1 MLSKTNSKAS
11 FEAFFLNMND
21 VLKKFQLSE
30 KDNFLFHKGKIIGFI
45 NPGAF
50 ISFHKETGS
59 VEAYGALG
67 YCTLNSKDKASDAIN
82 KLAANR
88 FILPCQPHDRSY
100 LLGLL
105 ENNVLS
111 RSNSYL
117 LNFVDDVAELKSLLH
132 NISSYNILIL
142 GCGGI
147 GTNVVY
153 LLAGLGFKHF
163 ILVDGDTIEASNLN
177 RQVLY
182 RKADAGKFKCTVLA
196 RELKKRFD
204 GLSLKTVSEFMTHQD
219 YSAYKP
225 DMMILSADNPP
236 DLIDVILRQNSKM
249 PVFHSGYEITNGVI
263 NFYKGVKPGKKEV
276 PQQIICP
283 GITIAPS
290 SGPLNY
296 KVASLTVEYILH
308 YLLTGDVPKKRTM
321 LYQDFSL

>member
-1 MLSKTNSKAS
+1 
-11 FEAFFLNMND
+11 MND
-21 VLKKFQLSE
+21 LLKKFQLAE

-50 ISFHKETGS
+50 ISFNKKTGS
-59 VEAYGALG
+59 IDAYGALG
-67 YCTLNSKDKASDAIN
+67 YCTLDKNNPSDVID
-82 KLAANR
+82 KLTANR
-88 FILPCQPHDRSY
+88 FILPCRPNDQAY
-100 LLGLL
+100 ILGLL
-105 ENNVLS
+105 ENNALS

-117 LNFVDDVAELKSLLH
+117 LNFVDDLEQLKSLLH
-132 NISSYNILIL
+132 KINSYNILIL

-153 LLAGLGFKHF
+153 LLAGLGFKNF

-196 RELKKRFD
+196 KELKKRFD
-204 GLSLKTVSEFMTHQD
+204 GLNIKTVGEFMTHQD

-225 DMMILSADNPP
+225 DMIILSADNPQN
-236 DLIDVILRQNSKM
+236 LIDVILRQNNNL

-263 NFYKGVKPGKKEV
+263 NFYNGVKPEKTEV
-276 PQQIICP
+276 PHQILCP
-283 GITIAPS
+283 NITIAPS

-296 KVASLTVEYILH
+296 KVAALTVEYILH
-308 YLLTGDVPKKRTM
+308 YLLTGGVPKKRTM
-321 LYQDFSL
+321 IYQDFLL